1 MSSSKFS
8 NRLINE
14 TSPYLLQ
21 HAHNPVEWFPWGP
34 EAFEKAKKEDKP
46 VFLSIGYSACHW
58 CHVMAHESF
67 ENIEI
72 AKVANEL
79 FVNVKVDR
87 EERPDIDAIYMK
99 AIVALTGQGGWP
111 LSIFLTPDQEPY
123 FGGTYFPPNSRNRQP
138 GFKDVLNQA
147 YDLYK
152 NQKDQLE
159 TRTKNLMTKIQG
171 KDETEKPAQ
180 GMSISDLISKS
191 AQLMTERFD
200 ETYGGFGGGMKFP
213 EPMVYALLLR
223 HWWKND
229 NNEAI
234 MMVDKSLT
242 KMAEGGMYDQLGG
255 GFHRYSTDRK
265 WLVPHFEKMLYDNA
279 LLAKLYLET
288 FQATKQEIYERIPR
302 EIFEYILREM
312 TSKEGGFFSSQDA
325 DSEEGEGSYF
335 LWQMREVLDLLGPRH
350 AKVFCRIYGITSAGN
365 FQKKNVLH
373 LKDSLET
380 ISDEEGIPIFE
391 VSHIAKS
398 AKQTLFQA
406 REKRGLPFIDGKII
420 TGWNGMMIGAFAYGY
435 FVLRNPEYLKAAS
448 RAANFI
454 WNCLR
459 QDNLFYRVYKDG
471 QAKVLAGLEDYSWY
485 LEGLLR
491 LYEASLELEWLNKA
505 RIVADEM
512 INLFWDSSDG
522 GFFMTGSH
530 QENLIARIKDSHDE
544 AFPSSNSVAAKALI
558 KLGRLTGNT
567 EYSLKSRETIRS
579 FQGSMELQP
588 AAHSGLLDAL
598 DFYESSPV
606 EIVISG
612 DEKDK
617 EYLDMLKV
625 IYQDYRPNLLL
636 VRYQGEKTFKMVPWA
651 EGRGPVTGKIT
662 AYVCKDNTCH
672 PPVHDAESLNHL
684 LGRPPRISLNIFD
697 QEKQVQDM
705 QSREQ
710 DNFLNA
716 MSDIFK
722 YSGLGKKR

>member
-1 MSSSKFS
+1 MSPSQFT

-14 TSPYLLQ
+14 TSPYLQQ
-21 HAHNPVEWFPWGP
+21 HAHNPIEWFPWGP
-34 EAFEKAKKEDKP
+34 EAFNKAKQEDKP

-58 CHVMAHESF
+58 CHVMANESF

-72 AKVANEL
+72 AKLANEL

-87 EERPDIDAIYMK
+87 EERPDIDALYMK
-99 AIVALTGQGGWP
+99 AIVELTGHGGWP

-123 FGGTYFPPNSRNRQP
+123 FGGTYYPPKSRNRQP

-152 NQKDQLE
+152 SQKDQLG
-159 TRTKNLMTKIQG
+159 TRTRNLLTKIQSKNEAG
-171 KDETEKPAQ
+171 DSNQEIPVSEF
-180 GMSISDLISKS
+180 ISKS
-191 AQLMTERFD
+191 TQLMAERFD

-213 EPMVYALLLR
+213 EPMIYALLLR

-279 LLAKLYLET
+279 LLTKLFLET
-288 FQATKQEIYERIPR
+288 FQATKQEIYERIPC
-302 EIFEYILREM
+302 ETLDYILREM
-312 TSKEGGFFSSQDA
+312 TSEEGGFFSSQDA
-325 DSEEGEGSYF
+325 DTEEGEGSFF

-391 VSHIAKS
+391 VSHIAKT

-406 REKRGLPFIDGKII
+406 REKRKLPFVDEKIL
-420 TGWNGMMIGAFAYGY
+420 TGWNGMMIGAMAYGY

-448 RAANFI
+448 KAANFI
-454 WNCLR
+454 WDRLR
-459 QDNLFYRVYKDG
+459 ENEKLYRVYKDG
-471 QAKVLAGLEDYSWY
+471 QSKVLAGIEDYSWY
-485 LEGLLR
+485 LDGLLR
-491 LYEASLELEWLNKA
+491 LYEASLDLEWINKA
-505 RIVADEM
+505 KIIADEM
-512 INLFWDSSDG
+512 IKLFWDISDG
-522 GFFMTGSH
+522 GFFMTGSL

-544 AFPSSNSVAAKALI
+544 AIPSSNSIAAKALI

-567 EYSLKSRETIRS
+567 EYSLKGRKTIQA
-579 FQGSMELQP
+579 FQGSIELQP
-588 AAHSGLLDAL
+588 AAHSSFLDAL
-598 DFYESSPV
+598 EYYDSPPLEV
-606 EIVISG
+606 VISG
-612 DEKDK
+612 DENDK
-617 EYLDMLKV
+617 EYLEMLKV

-636 VRYQGEKTFKMVPWA
+636 VGYKGEKTFEIIPWA
-651 EGRGPVTGKIT
+651 QGRGPVSGKTT
-662 AYVCKDNTCH
+662 AYVCKDNSCH
-672 PPVHDAESLNHL
+672 PPVHDSESLNHL